1 MASPIIFPQAN
12 LVLRAPSSEEQVRE
26 LPAYRFVDADG
37 QPQVLSKWELSQ
49 KELDEVRRT
58 GVMWFI
64 CFGATHPPVLLGG
77 IDPFEADGKVAWE
90 QR

>member
-1 MASPIIFPQAN
+1 MASPIIFPQAK
-12 LVLRAPSSEEQVRE
+12 LVLRAPYQLRE
-26 LPAYRFVDADG
+26 IPAYCFVDADG
-37 QPQVLSKWELSQ
+37 QPQVLSKWALSQ

-58 GVMWFI
+58 GVMWVT
-64 CFGATHPPVLLGG
+64 CFSATHPPVMLGG